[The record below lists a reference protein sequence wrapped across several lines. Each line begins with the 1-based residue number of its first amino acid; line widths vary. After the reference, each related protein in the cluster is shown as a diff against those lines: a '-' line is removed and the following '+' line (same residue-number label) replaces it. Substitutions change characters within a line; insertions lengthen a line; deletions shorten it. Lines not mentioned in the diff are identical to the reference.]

1 MIVKLI
7 ITKCQLI
14 KVQCQFRVITGEIE
28 TLRFQRQEMRN
39 KNILRKLRRYLKITE
54 LTKNNR
60 FRLFPSKIAELSADL
75 YTSNKQA
82 F

>member
-1 MIVKLI
+1 
-7 ITKCQLI
+7 
-14 KVQCQFRVITGEIE
+14 
-28 TLRFQRQEMRN
+28 MRN

-60 FRLFPSKIAELSADL
+60 FRLFPSKMAEISADL
-75 YTSNKQA
+75 YTSKKQD